1 MFRVIDQMI
10 QAAFGSFTERAFGA
24 EIGNL
29 VIVLISVGILVL
41 VTAGTWRAYEKAGEP
56 GWACLVPIYNLIVL
70 LRIAGERWWCI
81 LLFMIPVI
89 NVVVHLLICAMWQED
104 LVKAPCL
111 AWDSSSRDL
120 CSIRF

>member
-1 MFRVIDQMI
+1 M
-10 QAAFGSFTERAFGA
+10 
-24 EIGNL
+24 
-29 VIVLISVGILVL
+29 LISVGILVF

-89 NVVVHLLICAMWQED
+89 NVVVHLLI
-104 LVKAPCL
+104 
-111 AWDSSSRDL
+111 SRDVAR
-120 CSIRF
+120 RFGKGTLFGVGLFFAGFVFYPILGFGRAQYQNER